1 MDFDGISNYCDEIYE
16 TLFNLIETPGP
27 SLACARILGEGRAP
41 EKEFPMTRSIKEITG
56 GFEESCNIRL
66 WEDHGNIVL
75 VGGLDSDNPDDEEV
89 KRIPI
94 VLGAHMDEVTYL
106 VTNKSDNGTH
116 VILPLC
122 SPPTRLFHH
131 KEARVLGMRDGE
143 LVTVGS
149 GKFDAEEIIRIG
161 RDKSV
166 RMEGLKYLLK
176 VEEDMGVKPGDV
188 AIQDYVSVRKYVGP
202 DSVIEAKA
210 LDDRVGTTAVLY
222 ALRFLSQRMPIKVIL
237 SGDEEGVPSDVSW
250 ARLILPTYE
259 RYCRRDVVTLLC
271 DGVNG
276 ADIKECP
283 DYEGKFL
290 SDALLLPYT
299 ANGKGGGD
307 YRLFSILRENVLP
320 TAKENG
326 FAARVLTDYAS
337 RSYDPKIMNEFP
349 MIAFIDWSNGLVG
362 NSLFRCHYHEEILL
376 RQVLNIV
383 GCLYWTC
390 VHLSENRNN
399 VTL

>member
-1 MDFDGISNYCDEIYE
+1 MDFDEISNYCDEIFG
-16 TLFNLIETPGP
+16 TLRNLIETPGP
-27 SLACARILGEGRAP
+27 SLACARISRKAGQANG
-41 EKEFPMTRSIKEITG
+41 EFPMTRKIKEIIG
-56 GFEESCNIRL
+56 GFEASSNIRL

-75 VGGLDSDNPDDEEV
+75 VGGLKSERPDDEEV
-89 KRIPI
+89 KEIPI
-94 VLGAHMDEVTYL
+94 VLGAHMDEITYL
-106 VTNKSDNGTH
+106 ITNKSDDGSH

-122 SPPTRLFHH
+122 SPPTWPFHH
-131 KEARVLGMRDGE
+131 REARVLGMRDRE
-143 LVTVGS
+143 LVTVCL
-149 GKFDAEEIIRIG
+149 GKFDAEEIIRDG

-166 RMEGLKYLLK
+166 RMERLKYTLK
-176 VEEDMGVKPGDV
+176 VEEDEGVTPGDI
-188 AIQDYVSVRKYVGP
+188 AIQDYMNFGKYNGP

-222 ALRFLSQRMPIKVIL
+222 ALRFLSQRMPIKAIL

-259 RYCRRDVVTLLC
+259 RFCRRDVITLLC

-283 DYEGKFL
+283 DDVGGFL

-299 ANGKGGGD
+299 ADGKGGGD
-307 YRLFSILRENVLP
+307 YRLFSLLREGALP
-320 TAKENG
+320 RAKENG
-326 FAARVLTDYAS
+326 FAAKALTDYAS

-349 MIAFIDWSNGLVG
+349 MIGFVDWSNGLVG
-362 NSLFRCHYHEEILL
+362 NAQFKCHYHEEVLL
-376 RQVLNIV
+376 RQVLNII
-383 GCLYWTC
+383 GCLYWAC
-390 VHLSENRNN
+390 VDLNENRTY